1 MTRAAARV
9 DDLVSSKQISHHTH
23 CQKKKKKHILL
34 KKAKNGFFHFVKLA
48 S

>member
-23 CQKKKKKHILL
+23 CQKKKKKTHLTQ
-34 KKAKNGFFHFVKLA
+34 KSQEWFFSFC
-48 S
+48 